1 MSGEKVLSKEDLER
15 LVEVVRS
22 GDAASAQ
29 QAREKLTVAFIPLA
43 GSVAK
48 KYEGKLGHSL
58 AYSASMFG
66 LVMAMKSWQPDK
78 GALSSWIRLY
88 CKSALL
94 RELDKQPTIKM
105 PQDFAARHAM
115 FLYHKKRGNDP
126 AIELNLTPE
135 QVREHERVPTVL
147 YLDDDNTILARSP
160 EENDDTALFAEALL
174 SSLPEEDQA
183 VMKAR
188 FGIGVNGMCHSYEE
202 IAMLT
207 GKQVEDIMAQEA
219 RCLAT
224 LKEAAASP
232 SLCKPGLP
240 R

>member
-1 MSGEKVLSKEDLER
+1 MPAEKVLSKEDLER

-22 GDAASAQ
+22 GDTASAQ

-58 AYSASMFG
+58 AYSAAMFG
-66 LVMAMKSWQPDK
+66 LVMAMRSWQPDK

-94 RELDKQPTIKM
+94 RELDKFPTIKM

-115 FLYHKKRGNDP
+115 YLHHKKHGIDP
-126 AIELNLTPE
+126 TVKMNLTPE
-135 QVREHERVPTVL
+135 QVVEHERVPTVM
-147 YLDDDNTILARSP
+147 YLEDDNTNLSATTNESD
-160 EENDDTALFAEALL
+160 NASLFTEVLL
-174 SSLPEEDQA
+174 SSLSEEDQI

-188 FGIGVNGMCHSYEE
+188 FGIGLNGMCHSYEE
-202 IAMLT
+202 IAEAM
-207 GKQVEDIMAQEA
+207 GKEAEEVMAQEA

-224 LKEAAASP
+224 LKEVATS
-232 SLCKPGLP
+232 S
-240 R
+240 

>member
-1 MSGEKVLSKEDLER
+1 MPAEKVLSKEDLDS
-15 LVEVVRS
+15 LVEAVRS
-22 GDAASAQ
+22 GDTAAAQ
-29 QAREKLTVAFIPLA
+29 QARERLTVAFIPLA

-58 AYSASMFG
+58 AYSAAMFG

-78 GALSSWIRLY
+78 GALSSWIKLY

-105 PQDFAARHAM
+105 PQEFAARHAM
-115 FLYHKKRGNDP
+115 FLHHKKQGIDP
-126 AIELNLTPE
+126 ATKLSLTPE
-135 QVREHERVPTVL
+135 QVKEHERVPTVL
-147 YLDDDNTILARSP
+147 YLDDDNANLARSA
-160 EENDDTALFAEALL
+160 EENDSTSLFTDTLL

-183 VMKAR
+183 LMKAR

-202 IAMLT
+202 IAMMT
-207 GKQVEDIMAQEA
+207 GKQAEEIMAQEA

-224 LKEAAASP
+224 LREVATAP
-232 SLCKPGLP
+232 
-240 R
+240 